1 MQQQQQQQQ
10 QEDAAFGERIR
21 EVIGQFSSQGKGLTQ
36 SQMMQVLQALAEQ
49 QEQQP
54 PPAPRNPSL
63 PQNRSSLP
71 NPSQAQAI
79 QQQLGVAK
87 GMAGRQL
94 SGCQVE
100 DLRGLRPSPA
110 ASRAH
115 SDPQVQLPD
124 NWAAA
129 PPTPTQQQQV
139 QQQQQPQLPQLP
151 EELRASLLAQQ
162 LQALQV
168 AQQGLQAPQTS
179 QAPHRPYAR
188 SSQSAPGNQFI
199 PMPRPSMKLLAS
211 MQQQQQQQQLQS
223 MRTPHSLLNELLG
236 AGVSSHSSGS
246 LQQQSAHGLLNR
258 LLDGGADKCGVAS
271 TPQLPNHLPY
281 SLLQPKGPQGVPGDS
296 SGSGKT
302 VHGLGDDCIKTNNG
316 AAAGPAPHHSIAG
329 RNNAA
334 SVSSALRDSMFPS
347 PATPAA
353 SHASA
358 GGSSDS
364 GGSGGIHTAAEA
376 APACPPFQQN
386 QQQQDA
392 LAQALRAILGS
403 CPLTSDALLH
413 PGAAPPASLPP
424 LQLPSLAAIPPLT
437 SQAPPP
443 SQASAAP
450 RGQHVAAPAAPAS
463 SPPLSASLAAPSP
476 LPSHAT
482 TSTPCALQK
491 PQRGVPQAGN
501 TGEQGAL
508 ASAHECAP
516 AHADQPLPQQQQQV
530 PITLNSAAGAAEAT
544 GNPAAKR
551 SSQTQQQQ
559 QQQHL
564 PPAPAGG
571 AAAAAASSSTL
582 SCGLAMGEPPV
593 VAAAH
598 GI

>member
-1 MQQQQQQQQ
+1 MGKPQGPIKAKPAWDKRAAIEKSRTKHLNQLSKLKKLRARLEAQGRAKPLEIKDNVEALERELLGSNSQAPQQQQQQQQ

-223 MRTPHSLLNELLG
+223 
-236 AGVSSHSSGS
+236 SSHS
-246 LQQQSAHGLLNR
+246 LVAI
-258 LLDGGADKCGVAS
+258 DKGV
-271 TPQLPNHLPY
+271 
-281 SLLQPKGPQGVPGDS
+281 G
-296 SGSGKT
+296 
-302 VHGLGDDCIKTNNG
+302 C
-316 AAAGPAPHHSIAG
+316 
-329 RNNAA
+329 
-334 SVSSALRDSMFPS
+334 
-347 PATPAA
+347 
-353 SHASA
+353 
-358 GGSSDS
+358 
-364 GGSGGIHTAAEA
+364 
-376 APACPPFQQN
+376 
-386 QQQQDA
+386 
-392 LAQALRAILGS
+392 QA
-403 CPLTSDALLH
+403 
-413 PGAAPPASLPP
+413 
-424 LQLPSLAAIPPLT
+424 
-437 SQAPPP
+437 
-443 SQASAAP
+443 
-450 RGQHVAAPAAPAS
+450 
-463 SPPLSASLAAPSP
+463 
-476 LPSHAT
+476 
-482 TSTPCALQK
+482 
-491 PQRGVPQAGN
+491 
-501 TGEQGAL
+501 
-508 ASAHECAP
+508 
-516 AHADQPLPQQQQQV
+516 
-530 PITLNSAAGAAEAT
+530 
-544 GNPAAKR
+544 
-551 SSQTQQQQ
+551 
-559 QQQHL
+559 
-564 PPAPAGG
+564 
-571 AAAAAASSSTL
+571 
-582 SCGLAMGEPPV
+582 PV
-593 VAAAH
+593 VAMSPPRTMQSSKRGNH
-598 GI
+598 IRNGSRQQGRMSS